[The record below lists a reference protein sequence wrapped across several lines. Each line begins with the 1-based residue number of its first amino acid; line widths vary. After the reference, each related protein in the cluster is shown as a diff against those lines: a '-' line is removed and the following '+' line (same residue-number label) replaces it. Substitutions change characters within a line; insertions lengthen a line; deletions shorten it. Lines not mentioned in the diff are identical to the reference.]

1 MQKLFSAKEESDP
14 FRPID
19 QSRDAAHKNKQPK
32 QLNPYVIL
40 PLFGNFRILACD
52 WSKFALVRSFW
63 PLRMPFRNAKKIT
76 RTTAKIFSQNLMD
89 PHGIIATLSLLNI
102 NHHSSL
108 A

>member
-19 QSRDAAHKNKQPK
+19 QSRDAAHNNKQPK

-52 WSKFALVRSFW
+52 WSKFALLRPFW
-63 PLRMPFRNAKKIT
+63 PLRMHFRNAKKIT
-76 RTTAKIFSQNLMD
+76 RPTAEIFSLNLTD
-89 PHGIIATLSLLNI
+89 PHGRITTLSPLNI